1 MERRLYRSQRHRVFL
16 GVCGGFGD
24 YFNIDPVIIRV
35 IAVLLTIASG
45 FFPGVLAYLILA
57 LIIPAEGSVTD
68 GENAIKA
75 NIADMRDTSARLG
88 EDVRARFSGQE
99 GGTGEQGQPDR
110 RSNTVLYILGILLIA
125 AGVFFLL
132 NITLSWLWKYTWPAM
147 LIQPG

>member
-1 MERRLYRSQRHRVFL
+1 M
-16 GVCGGFGD
+16 
-24 YFNIDPVIIRV
+24 
-35 IAVLLTIASG
+35 LLTIASG

-110 RSNTVLYILGILLIA
+110 RSNTGLYILGILLIA
-125 AGVFFLL
+125 AGVFFFEYHSQLVMEIYL
-132 NITLSWLWKYTWPAM
+132 AGYAYCSRIIILVLMVYRRKR
-147 LIQPG
+147 